1 MNSQVC
7 NVDELVAM
15 FSNLKIADDVVIDP
29 VDELAAL
36 FSNLKIAEV
45 VAVDPVNQ
53 TPVISEPTT
62 TCKDQN
68 ETMVTLIVLFAAM
81 DFVELKQDIADNIST
96 DMMDIE
102 DDDAMDWEATMINN
116 TSFNILPIDIDPCHW
131 TITMQG
137 SQLFLKSPTWDLGG
151 PWHSQSW
158 ISGLQ

>member
-15 FSNLKIADDVVIDP
+15 FSNLKIADGVVIDP

-36 FSNLKIAEV
+36 FSNLKIAEVVVDPVDELVAMFSNLKIAEV

-96 DMMDIE
+96 DMMDID

-116 TSFNILPIDIDPCHW
+116 TSFNILPMDIDPCH
-131 TITMQG
+131 
-137 SQLFLKSPTWDLGG
+137 
-151 PWHSQSW
+151 
-158 ISGLQ
+158 